1 MIPRLRSLFIAFRE
15 VLLRPYA
22 RVRLLRLAA
31 MVALLL
37 AFLDPATLRE
47 IPDPQA
53 YRIAVLAD
61 NSGSMDTPD
70 APRDQTRREQ
80 MRRWLAGHDDQD
92 GLLESLRSQ
101 TDNIQVSFFSEQT
114 RPWDGRFPPEA
125 DAGSTALGRA
135 LQRPLQEATTGPDL
149 GAVVLLSD
157 GINHLGPDPVAAAR
171 RYADAGIPVS
181 VVGFGSP
188 RQAGDLSVEF
198 QNPKGRLEENAS
210 ETIGLSVRNRFD
222 TPQSTRLRFFRGN
235 EELAQRSLDLPPDSE
250 SVVEFTYTAGLPGV
264 ETLRAVLD
272 PVPADRNPAT
282 DTAYGLRRIVGDGVT
297 DVLYLAHH
305 PGWEFRLLRVLADQ
319 SDSLRLHSVVRVDE
333 DRYFRH
339 DAANTSETSDSSASA
354 PPRSVLSALPE
365 DPSFYLDKDLILLDS
380 ATLRHGGD
388 VLAETLIRFVGTRG
402 GGCLLIP
409 AGETDPM
416 QDLPADLLSLFP
428 VRETSPRQLAESAA
442 LRVETHPLFSD
453 QIGGPLL
460 ASPPPT
466 IPAET
471 TLHLP
476 LRFSRAARQPVR
488 LLQESSA
495 VLAIQAYGAGR
506 TAYLAAPFAWTWALA
521 SDRGADR
528 HQAFYQGLLAWLAT
542 GGKERLQTP
551 LNAQLLPLGRE
562 APLDVQLLGADYE
575 PRMDARVTATIT
587 PPQGES
593 VSRRLQPD
601 LGQPGQYRAD
611 YEIKQPGAYRVEYS
625 ARFPNGEELMREAWF
640 SAAPTGPELMDVR
653 PREQLL
659 RDIARLTGGRF
670 LDGADT
676 AMADSEFPVAAAV
689 PRRTDRFSWTRTW
702 PFLLLAAALF
712 VGEWWLRRRIGLR

>member
-1 MIPRLRSLFIAFRE
+1 MIPRLRSLFTSLRE

-22 RVRLLRLAA
+22 RVWLLRLAA
-31 MVALLL
+31 IAALLL

-61 NSGSMDTPD
+61 NSASMDTPD
-70 APRDQTRREQ
+70 APRDQTRRDQ
-80 MRRWLAGHDDQD
+80 LRRWLTGREDQD
-92 GLLESLRSQ
+92 GLLQSLRSQ
-101 TDNIQVSFFSEQT
+101 TDNIQVTFFSEQP
-114 RPWDGRFPPEA
+114 RPWDGRFPPES
-125 DAGSTALGRA
+125 DAGSTAIGRA
-135 LQRPLQEATTGPDL
+135 LQQPLQETAAGPDL

-157 GINHLGPDPVAAAR
+157 GISHLGPDPVSTAR
-171 RYADAGIPVS
+171 RYAEAGIPVS
-181 VVGFGSP
+181 VVGFGS
-188 RQAGDLSVEF
+188 RQQAGDLSVEF
-198 QNPKGRLEENAS
+198 QRPRGSLEENTS
-210 ETIGLSVRNRFD
+210 ETIGVTVRNRF
-222 TPQSTRLRFFRGN
+222 QIAQATRLRLFRGN
-235 EELAQRSLDLPPDSE
+235 EEIAQRSVDLPPDSE
-250 SVVEFTYTAGLPGV
+250 SVVEFSYTAGRPGV

-272 PVPADRNPAT
+272 PVPEDRNPAT
-282 DTAYGLRRIVGDGVT
+282 DTAYGLRRVVGDGVT

-339 DAANTSETSDSSASA
+339 DAADTSDTSDTSAST

-365 DPSFYLDKDLILLDS
+365 DPSFYLGKDLILIDS
-380 ATLRHGGD
+380 AALQHGGD

-409 AGETDPM
+409 TGEADPM

-428 VRETSPRQLAESAA
+428 VRETSSRQLAESAA

-471 TLHLP
+471 LLHLP
-476 LRFSRAARQPVR
+476 VRFSRSARQPVR
-488 LLQESSA
+488 LLQDEAA

-506 TAYLAAPFAWTWALA
+506 TAYLAAPFAWSWALA

-528 HQAFYQGLLAWLAT
+528 HRAFYQGLLAWLAT

-551 LNAQLLPLGRE
+551 LNGQLLPLGKE
-562 APLDVQLLGADYE
+562 VPLDVELLGADYE
-575 PRMDARVTATIT
+575 PRMDARVSATIT
-587 PPQGES
+587 PPEGES
-593 VSRRLQPD
+593 ESFSLQPD
-601 LGQPGQYRAD
+601 LGQPGQYKAAF
-611 YEIKQPGAYRVEYS
+611 ELNQPGAYRVEYNAS
-625 ARFPNGEELMREAWF
+625 FPNGEELMREAWF
-640 SAAPTGPELMDVR
+640 SAAPTGPELIDVR

-670 LDGADT
+670 LDSSDRAS
-676 AMADSEFPVAAAV
+676 ADSEFPVAAAV
-689 PRRTDRFSWTRTW
+689 PRRVDRFSWTRTW